1 MAFFINSNYKILD
14 MKQIKL
20 LIVILTMVL
29 TACNKNHSYNNNAIA
44 TAHPLASEA
53 GNEMYLKG
61 GNAADAAVA
70 AAFTLS
76 VVEPSMSGIGGR
88 LQAIIRLQD
97 NEIRGIDASTQVPE
111 NYNKEIKA
119 NNYETIGIP
128 GTVAGLLEIHS
139 KYGRLDLKTVMEPAI
154 NYAMNGFKILEGES
168 IRQELARIELIKN
181 KQTAKYFLKNDS
193 ISYEK
198 GEMFI
203 QKDLA
208 KVLKK
213 ISTEGSKGFYEGEIA
228 EKIEEDILANNGF
241 ITKEDLKNYEVL
253 NSKILSGNYK
263 GYKIAA
269 LYLPS
274 YGAITIE
281 MLQILNHFDLKE
293 KTDYEWIRTISESI
307 KLAYK
312 DRSIQKDTFL
322 LKKIVSKDYALEQAN
337 KIKKDIIQTKQNSN
351 EPKEWN
357 APLGHTTHL
366 TTADKSG
373 LVISLTQTIGPLM
386 GSKVAAKDLGF
397 LYAVTMGGYLGD
409 YKPGDR
415 ANSHISPTMLFN
427 QNDEL
432 ILALGA
438 AGGSRIV
445 TAVVQATNRYI
456 DQGKSLTEAISQGRV
471 YSQNDTILIE
481 NHQGIKWTKETFQ
494 ELEKNNIPYKL
505 QKEMGYHG
513 RINAIALD
521 TINNRWISVTDP
533 DWEGKAIDN

>member
-193 ISYEK
+193 ISYEE

-241 ITKEDLKNYEVL
+241 ITKEDLKNYKVINSKVL
-253 NSKILSGNYK
+253 NGNYK
-263 GYKIAA
+263 GYKIVA

-312 DRSIQKDTFL
+312 DRSIQKDTIL
-322 LKKIVSKDYALEQAN
+322 LKKIVSKNYAQEQAN
-337 KIKKDIIQTKQNSN
+337 KIKKGIIQTKQNSN

-427 QNDEL
+427 QNGEL

-494 ELEKNNIPYKL
+494 ELERKNIPYTL

>member
-1 MAFFINSNYKILD
+1 MKKIIISL
-14 MKQIKL
+14 
-20 LIVILTMVL
+20 VILGSIT
-29 TACNKNHSYNNNAIA
+29 TTSCSKEQQYKNNSIA

-53 GNEMYLKG
+53 GNEMYFKG

-293 KTDYEWIRTISESI
+293 KTDYEWIRTISE
-307 KLAYK
+307 
-312 DRSIQKDTFL
+312 
-322 LKKIVSKDYALEQAN
+322 
-337 KIKKDIIQTKQNSN
+337 
-351 EPKEWN
+351 
-357 APLGHTTHL
+357 
-366 TTADKSG
+366 
-373 LVISLTQTIGPLM
+373 
-386 GSKVAAKDLGF
+386 
-397 LYAVTMGGYLGD
+397 
-409 YKPGDR
+409 
-415 ANSHISPTMLFN
+415 
-427 QNDEL
+427 
-432 ILALGA
+432 
-438 AGGSRIV
+438 
-445 TAVVQATNRYI
+445 
-456 DQGKSLTEAISQGRV
+456 
-471 YSQNDTILIE
+471 
-481 NHQGIKWTKETFQ
+481 
-494 ELEKNNIPYKL
+494 
-505 QKEMGYHG
+505 
-513 RINAIALD
+513 
-521 TINNRWISVTDP
+521 
-533 DWEGKAIDN
+533 